1 NAPVIYLSFSL
12 LKKRKINVPKSSSG
26 SVSMFFIGTLA
37 GCEAASEGRQVRSG
51 NAAAVGL
58 GLLCFILLAVIV
70 GLSIKHNAE
79 IQQIQNSYTN
89 ITLERDQLQTSYT
102 NITLERDQLQ
112 TSYDNLTLEKRW
124 TSKQFMSSC
133 YYISINMQTW
143 DQSRMDSKRNR
154 NFWIGLTDQYHQG
167 QWKWVDGSSLTSQY
181 WMKGEPND
189 FKYWKT
195 GYTYIYEDCAQ
206 ITFSYD
212 PLSNWKDVRC
222 DTQLTWICE
231 MRTQY

>member
-1 NAPVIYLSFSL
+1 
-12 LKKRKINVPKSSSG
+12 
-26 SVSMFFIGTLA
+26 MFFIGTLA

-112 TSYDNLTLEKRW
+112 TSYTNITLERDQLQTSYDNLTLERDGLQSRLANIDIFCPPGWK
-124 TSKQFMSSC
+124 KFMSSC

-143 DQSRMDSKRNR
+143 DQSRMDCRGKGADLVIINSEEEQTFVSGLAR

-167 QWKWVDGSSLTSQY
+167 QWKWVDGSSLTSQ
-181 WMKGEPND
+181 
-189 FKYWKT
+189 
-195 GYTYIYEDCAQ
+195 
-206 ITFSYD
+206 
-212 PLSNWKDVRC
+212 
-222 DTQLTWICE
+222 
-231 MRTQY
+231 